1 MARYGKEQAEQGR
14 KYIEDRRSSTG
25 KSGGTRFGR
34 GGMTTRRPSGGKA
47 VGGVGGIIGL
57 IIAVIAIFFNGGGGT
72 TVDSP
77 APEGGGGAFN
87 VDAGGLGTGSGQVGG
102 SVAVDPDADMVT
114 FLGVVMDDTQDVWSA
129 LFENAGANYQFTKL
143 VLFEDQTTTD
153 GCGIGRAA
161 AGPFY
166 CPAPDDQ
173 NVYIELATMEDL
185 QRRFGAPGDFAVAYI
200 VAHEVGHHIQSITGI
215 SDQVGQL
222 KSQNPNAQNDLS
234 VRQELQADCFA
245 GVWGYYANQRSEVS
259 QGVVL
264 DPGDVDEAITAAEAV
279 GDDNIQ
285 SQSGYVDPHS
295 FTHGTSAQR
304 AKWFRNGFT
313 TGDPDACDTYSIA
326 QP

>member
-14 KYIEDRRSSTG
+14 KYVEDRRSSTG

-34 GGMTTRRPSGGKA
+34 GGMTSSGRGRGGA
-47 VGGVGGIIGL
+47 VAGGGGIIGL
-57 IIAVIAIFFNGGGGT
+57 IIAVIALFFNGGGGT

-77 APEGGGGAFN
+77 SADGGGGSFT
-87 VDAGGLGTGSGQVGG
+87 VDNGGLGTGSGQVGG
-102 SVAVDPDADMVT
+102 AVSVDPDAGMVE

-129 LFENAGANYQFTKL
+129 LFENAGANYQFTSL
-143 VLFEDQTTTD
+143 ILYEGETQTD

-166 CPAPDDQ
+166 CPAPQDQ
-173 NVYIELATMEDL
+173 SVYIEIETMEEL

-200 VAHEVGHHIQSITGI
+200 IAHEVGHHIQSITGI
-215 SDQVGQL
+215 SDQVGTL
-222 KSQNPNAQNDLS
+222 KQQNPNAQNDLS

-245 GVWGYYANQRSEVS
+245 GVWGFYANERSSTTE
-259 QGVVL
+259 GVVL
-264 DPGDVDEAITAAEAV
+264 DPGDLDEAIGAAEAV

-326 QP
+326 TP

>member
-1 MARYGKEQAEQGR
+1 MARYGKEQAERGR
-14 KYIEDRRSSTG
+14 KYIEDRRGSTG
-25 KSGGTRFGR
+25 GSGGTRFGR

-47 VGGVGGIIGL
+47 VGGVGGII
-57 IIAVIAIFFNGGGGT
+57 VAIVALLFGINLTGGDSGTTGGGGT
-72 TVDSP
+72 
-77 APEGGGGAFN
+77 FN
-87 VDAGGLGTGSGQVGG
+87 VDSGGLGTGSAQVGG
-102 SVAVDPDADMVT
+102 SVAVDPDADTVEW
-114 FLGVVMDDTQDVWSA
+114 LGVVMDDSQDVWSA

-143 VLFEDQTTTD
+143 RLYEDETLTD

-166 CPAPDDQ
+166 CPAPQDQ
-173 NVYIELATMEDL
+173 NVYIEIATMEDL

-222 KSQNPNAQNDLS
+222 KRQNPGAQNDLS

-245 GVWGYYANQRSEVS
+245 GVWGYYANQHINTD

>member
-1 MARYGKEQAEQGR
+1 MARYGKKQAEEGR

-34 GGMTTRRPSGGKA
+34 GGMTTRRPTGGKA
-47 VGGVGGIIGL
+47 VGGVGGIVVA
-57 IIAVIAIFFNGGGGT
+57 IIALLFGINLTSGDSGTTGGGGT
-72 TVDSP
+72 FS
-77 APEGGGGAFN
+77 

-102 SVAVDPDADMVT
+102 SVAVDPDADTVVW
-114 FLGVVMDDTQDVWSA
+114 LGVVMDDTQDVWSA
-129 LFENAGANYQFTKL
+129 LFENAGANYQFTGL
-143 VLFEDQTTTD
+143 ILYEDQTSTE

-166 CPAPDDQ
+166 CPAPQDQ

-222 KSQNPNAQNDLS
+222 KRQNPGAQNDLS

-245 GVWGYYANQRSEVS
+245 GVWGYYANQRSQVT

-285 SQSGYVDPHS
+285 SQSGYVDPHT